1 MRKRQRGFS
10 LIEVMMVLAIF
21 LIISAAVFELLNASQ
36 IRYTAER
43 DFLESFQGARLAVDL
58 MVRDIHNA
66 GYPPPYTFAGNLGA
80 PPTPATY
87 PVPLVGPNCP
97 PSLTW
102 TDPSCAPAVLQTRF
116 ATGILGL
123 DAAGNVSTTCVVNT
137 TNPGLSTC
145 AVPNPWRL
153 VLELDIDPENPIPDP
168 ITLLVPQ
175 VEWVYYDLRAP
186 VAPETTSTLFRT
198 VSPKRLGVSPIANPW
213 NVPFVEEICQNPNVV
228 VGGALPVPALNAPAN
243 CGGNNV
249 AVFTYECDPRMI
261 TAPGVCR
268 AEHIKNVYIN
278 LRVQSTRPDIQT
290 RQMRQI
296 TVRGAASRQYPSR
309 PS

>member
-198 VSPKRLGVSPIANPW
+198 VSPKRLGVRIG
-213 NVPFVEEICQNPNVV
+213 FEEFELGPGDSVSFDAQTPHRLWTMGDEPAVAIWVV
-228 VGGALPVPALNAPAN
+228 LNRRNDGRARRPA
-243 CGGNNV
+243 
-249 AVFTYECDPRMI
+249 
-261 TAPGVCR
+261 
-268 AEHIKNVYIN
+268 
-278 LRVQSTRPDIQT
+278 
-290 RQMRQI
+290 
-296 TVRGAASRQYPSR
+296 
-309 PS
+309 

>member
-1 MRKRQRGFS
+1 MRQTGFASVRERQSGFS
-10 LIEVMMVLAIF
+10 LVEVMMVLAIF

-43 DFLESFQGARLAVDL
+43 DFLESFQGGRLAVEL

-87 PVPLVGPNCP
+87 PAPVVGPNCP

-102 TDPSCAPAVLQTRF
+102 TDPSCAPAILQTRF
-116 ATGILGL
+116 AVGILGL

-137 TNPGLSTC
+137 TNPTLSTC
-145 AVPNPWRL
+145 RIPNPWAL

-168 ITLLVPQ
+168 VTGLVPQ
-175 VEWVYYDLRAP
+175 VEWVYYDLRPP
-186 VAPETTSTLFRT
+186 VAPDVTSTLFRT
-198 VSPKRLGVSPIANPW
+198 MSPKILGVSPIANPW
-213 NVPFVEEICQNPNVV
+213 NVPFVEEIVQNPT
-228 VGGALPVPALNAPAN
+228 GGAAAVTAAN
-243 CGGNNV
+243 P

-261 TAPGVCR
+261 ITPGVCR
-268 AEHIKNVYIN
+268 AEHIKNVYVS
-278 LRVQSTRPDIQT
+278 LRVQSTRRDIQT
-290 RQMRQI
+290 QQFRQI
-296 TVRGAASRQYPSR
+296 TIRGAASRQYPSR
-309 PS
+309 SN